1 MTCPN
6 NTQWVLYAAG
16 EVPPG
21 RRLAMESHLAACDA
35 CRREAADLQKGLAAL
50 GALAAPAL
58 RPEAVA
64 ALRSRLSR
72 APRRPAVV
80 VFLRQRRWAVAAAAV
95 VVLALGAWAIV
106 PSLMQAPGSPA
117 ASWVTD
123 AHLQEE
129 LAEIAAGV
137 EMLEAASAK
146 PTAPAAAEPAEA
158 LDWSLEEI
166 DRFIDLLRAD
176 LDA

>member
-21 RRLAMESHLAACDA
+21 RRLAMDAHLAACDA
-35 CRREAADLQKGLAAL
+35 CRREVAGLEKGLAAL
-50 GALAAPAL
+50 GALEAPAL
-58 RPEAVA
+58 WPEAVA
-64 ALRSRLSR
+64 ALRSRLR
-72 APRRPAVV
+72 QTPRRPAVV
-80 VFLRQRRWAVAAAAV
+80 VFFRRRRWAVAAAAV

-117 ASWVTD
+117 VSWVTD

-137 EMLEAASAK
+137 EMLEAACAK
-146 PTAPAAAEPAEA
+146 PTAPAATEPAEA
-158 LDWSLEEI
+158 GDWSMEEI
-166 DRFIDLLRAD
+166 DRFIDLLQAEM
-176 LDA
+176 DA

>member
-21 RRLAMESHLAACDA
+21 RRHAMDAHLAACDA

-64 ALRSRLSR
+64 ALRSRLR
-72 APRRPAVV
+72 QAPRRPAVV
-80 VFLRQRRWAVAAAAV
+80 LFFRRRRWAVAAAAV
-95 VVLALGAWAIV
+95 FVLALGAWAIV
-106 PSLMQAPGSPA
+106 PSLLQAPGSPA

-146 PTAPAAAEPAEA
+146 PTAPAATEPAA
-158 LDWSLEEI
+158 AGDWSLEEI

>member
-21 RRLAMESHLAACDA
+21 RRQAMDAHLAACDA
-35 CRREAADLQKGLAAL
+35 CRRKAADLQKGLAAL

-64 ALRSRLSR
+64 ALRSRLSQ
-72 APRRPAVV
+72 APRQPAVV
-80 VFLRQRRWAVAAAAV
+80 LFFRQRRWAVAAAAV
-95 VVLALGAWAIV
+95 FVLALGAWAIV

-129 LAEIAAGV
+129 LVEIAAGV
-137 EMLEAASAK
+137 EMLEAACAK
-146 PTAPAAAEPAEA
+146 PTAPAATEPETSG
-158 LDWSLEEI
+158 DWSMEEI
-166 DRFIDLLRAD
+166 DRFIDLLQAEM
-176 LDA
+176 DA